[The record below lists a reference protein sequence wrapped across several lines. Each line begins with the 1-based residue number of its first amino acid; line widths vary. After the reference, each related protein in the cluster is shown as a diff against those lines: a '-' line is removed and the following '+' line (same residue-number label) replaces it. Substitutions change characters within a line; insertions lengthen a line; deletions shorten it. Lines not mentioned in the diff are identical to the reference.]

1 MWGDKPFS
9 IIFEENE
16 SSVMRPSYIHLD
28 FLQFEFTE
36 NIMHDGNLLQRA
48 LKEFMNGD
56 VSRHPDISMQHFN
69 QLKEK
74 VDKFFD

>member
-36 NIMHDGNLLQRA
+36 NIMHDGNLL
-48 LKEFMNGD
+48 
-56 VSRHPDISMQHFN
+56 
-69 QLKEK
+69 
-74 VDKFFD
+74 